1 MDTTPSTSAGPNLAQ
16 GIPASDLLEGRMLAG
31 HVGEEAVLLARS
43 GAEVFAIGATCTH
56 YGAPLADGLM
66 VGDTV
71 RCPWHHA
78 CFSLRTGEALH
89 APAFAPVTR
98 WTVEQRDGRIFVQEG
113 LRLPPGQ
120 HTLHQA
126 LDRPRGSS
134 SSVAVPPGSPQPKLY
149 AAKAT
154 VAALSC

>member
-1 MDTTPSTSAGPNLAQ
+1 MDTTLSTSAGPNLAR
-16 GIPASDLLEGRMLAG
+16 GIPASDQLEGHMRAG
-31 HVGEEAVLLARS
+31 HLGEEAVRLARS
-43 GAEVFAIGATCTH
+43 GAEAFAIDTTCTD

-89 APAFAPVTR
+89 APAFAPVTC
-98 WTVEQRDGRIFVQEG
+98 WIVEQRDGRIFVRAG

-126 LDRPRGSS
+126 LDGPRGSS

>member
-1 MDTTPSTSAGPNLAQ
+1 M
-16 GIPASDLLEGRMLAG
+16 RAG

-43 GAEVFAIGATCTH
+43 GAEVFAIDATCTH

-89 APAFAPVTR
+89 APHGCEVTDGMALISPPAPHHR
-98 WTVEQRDGRIFVQEG
+98 TV
-113 LRLPPGQ
+113 LRR
-120 HTLHQA
+120 T
-126 LDRPRGSS
+126 
-134 SSVAVPPGSPQPKLY
+134 AVSARSTNMP
-149 AAKAT
+149 AM
-154 VAALSC
+154 